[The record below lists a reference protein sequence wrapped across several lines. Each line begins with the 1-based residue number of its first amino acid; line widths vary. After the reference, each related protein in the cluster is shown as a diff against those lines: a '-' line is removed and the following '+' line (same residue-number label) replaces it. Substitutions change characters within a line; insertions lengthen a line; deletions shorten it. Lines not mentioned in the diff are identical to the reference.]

1 MAKTIG
7 KEKNSLARTR
17 AGATAEGVSVD
28 DTSTDEPRN
37 EDMVVADE
45 TELNDP
51 SIVEDEDDDRELAFP
66 ASTSVAR
73 KTSGSRAVTL
83 PAWVSRYSAPRF
95 VGESAIE
102 LWKNVTWPT
111 RTEAWNMTLIVI
123 AMSAFIAV
131 ILGVADLGLIH
142 VLQWIVSLGSK

>member
-7 KEKNSLARTR
+7 KEKSSLARTR
-17 AGATAEGVSVD
+17 AGAAAEDVSVD

-45 TELNDP
+45 SELNDP
-51 SIVEDEDDDRELAFP
+51 SIVEDDDRELALP
-66 ASTSVAR
+66 ASTTVAR

-111 RTEAWNMTLIVI
+111 RAEAWNMTLIVI

>member
-1 MAKTIG
+1 VAKTIG
-7 KEKNSLARTR
+7 KEKSSLARTR
-17 AGATAEGVSVD
+17 AGATAEDVSVD

-45 TELNDP
+45 SELNDP
-51 SIVEDEDDDRELAFP
+51 SIVEDDDRELALP
-66 ASTSVAR
+66 ASTTVAR

-111 RTEAWNMTLIVI
+111 RAEAWNMTLIVI

>member
-1 MAKTIG
+1 VAKTIG
-7 KEKNSLARTR
+7 KEKSSLARTR
-17 AGATAEGVSVD
+17 AGAAAEDVSVD

-45 TELNDP
+45 SELNDP
-51 SIVEDEDDDRELAFP
+51 SIVEDDDRELALP
-66 ASTSVAR
+66 ASTTVAR
-73 KTSGSRAVTL
+73 KTSGSRAVSL
-83 PAWVSRYSAPRF
+83 PPWVSRYALPRF
-95 VGESAIE
+95 IGESAIE

-111 RTEAWNMTLIVI
+111 RAEAWNMTLIVI